1 MKAHIAKNQ
10 KAGTPLVLGW
20 NLSGSAR
27 GIIDGMAPAFGL
39 KFEMVAPAD
48 AGKTIAQLM
57 GEQGAGGKTLS
68 LEYNAYPPTIVMA
81 NFKDKDMDTFLDLL
95 KTAEAQIPV
104 KAVVTPT
111 NRNWAFADLLAHLL
125 EEKQAFEAAQAAEAA
140 KA

>member
-27 GIIDGMAPAFGL
+27 GILDGMAPAFGL
-39 KFEMVAPAD
+39 KFEMVAPSD

-57 GEQGAGGKTLS
+57 GEATSGGKALTLDYS
-68 LEYNAYPPTIVMA
+68 AYPPTIVMA
-81 NFKDKDMDTFLDLL
+81 NFKEKDLDTFLDLL
-95 KTAEAQIPV
+95 KTAEAQIPI

-111 NRNWAFADLLAHLL
+111 NRSWAFADLLAHLL
-125 EEKQAFEAAQAAEAA
+125 EEKQAFEAQQAPAQG
-140 KA
+140 